1 MSDAAPLPRFGVTAD
16 DIRAYD
22 WQAELAGATRRECD
36 AFHEVLAARA
46 KTLVDGGDMRGAK
59 VFQLLAVVANFCP
72 NFQDKSQPFCP
83 AYIDYRTGK
92 RSLVPEDLAKP
103 DLDALSGILEET
115 KDPEFRARIADL
127 LWVSRKDYKAA
138 QKAVDAYIE
147 SSRVLE
153 TADMWPPF
161 VERLQRARQV
171 GAQLGRLKSFHLK
184 AIQAIEDSITRHE
197 ATEDGLLCAS
207 LMHMLLRDGV
217 GDPKRYAILSEN
229 LANKMEVVPNWHFA
243 RDYWHLRGGWSAK
256 GGKQDEARVAQLK
269 IAITYV
275 KLAESFTTAA
285 QPSFL
290 GASGWM
296 AKAVHA
302 LREAAADPAEIEK
315 AHQRLLE
322 FQKRGMSEM
331 QTIQIPLESDSE
343 LERNLEK
350 SVREAAEYVKGHC
363 FEDAILRFAFVADP
377 TRPDELKKRIEDPNA
392 GGVFTQLFGSSTVR
406 SDGQISDTKPPLAST
421 DLEERAEAVIK
432 EMYSQARTVDWQ
444 MRVRVLIEPA
454 RQQIVAEHPARRMDL
469 LFLVQDNPFVPQGRE
484 GLFLRGLHAGLH
496 GDVVL
501 ALHLL
506 LPQIENSVREIFT
519 AKGIITSKLDSDE
532 TQDERDLNW
541 MLRHPEM
548 AKIFGDGMA
557 FDLRGLLVER
567 FGLNLRN
574 DIAHGLLAES
584 QMISEGAV
592 YAWWLTL
599 RLCCFPIAAAR
610 QETTF

>member
-1 MSDAAPLPRFGVTAD
+1 MSDDAPQLSFGVTVD

-22 WQAELAGATRRECD
+22 WQAELAVATRRECD
-36 AFHEVLAARA
+36 AFYEVLAARA
-46 KTLVDGGDMRGAK
+46 KTPLDGGDVRSAR

-72 NFQDKSQPFCP
+72 NFEDQSQPFCP

-115 KDPEFRARIADL
+115 RDPEFRARIADV

-138 QKAVDAYIE
+138 QKGVEAYIE

-153 TADMWPPF
+153 TAGIWPPF
-161 VERLQRARQV
+161 AERLQRARQV

-184 AIQAIEDSITRHE
+184 AIQAIEDAITRHE
-197 ATEDGLLCAS
+197 ATEDGLLCAR

-217 GDPKRYAILSEN
+217 GDTKRYAILSEN
-229 LANKMEVVPNWHFA
+229 LANKMEAIPNWHFA

-256 GGKQDEARVAQLK
+256 GGRQDEARVAQLK
-269 IAITYV
+269 IANTYV

-302 LREAAADPAEIEK
+302 LREAKADPAEIEK

-331 QTIQIPLESDSE
+331 QTIKIPLESDSE
-343 LERNLEK
+343 LERNLKK
-350 SVREAAEYVKGHC
+350 SAREAAEHVKGHS

-421 DLEERAEAVIK
+421 DPDEREEAVLK

-444 MRVRVLIEPA
+444 LRVRVLIESA
-454 RQQIVAEHPARRMDL
+454 RQQIVAEHPARRVDL

-541 MLRHPEM
+541 MLPHPEM

-574 DIAHGLLAES
+574 DIAHGLLGES
-584 QMISEGAV
+584 QMITEGAV

-610 QETTF
+610 QETTV